1 MQPYHFRLSF
11 FPGSPSQP
19 YASSI
24 KNSLSPIL
32 LPIYSL
38 EHDKLPLASFLNK
51 IESFP
56 TLYQKPSSVE
66 SYTSASVSQF

>member
-1 MQPYHFRLSF
+1 MHPYHFRFSF
-11 FPGSPSQP
+11 FPGPPSQP
-19 YASSI
+19 NASYI
-24 KNSLSPIL
+24 KNSPSPIL

-38 EHDKLPLASFLNK
+38 EHDKLPVASFLKK
-51 IESFP
+51 IEFFS